1 MGVVYRARDPILNRV
16 VALKMLSAELGAEE
30 ELHQRF
36 TREVEAAG
44 RLNHPH
50 IVTIYDTGQSEGQL
64 YMAMELLE
72 GEDLRA
78 LIERQAAIPLADKV
92 RILMQIAQG
101 LAYAH
106 SRGVVHRDIKPANIL
121 VTSSGT
127 VKVLDF
133 GLARVADRNTIT
145 KKGVIL
151 GTPDYMSPEQAM
163 GRLIDP
169 RSDVFSAGAVY
180 YEFLTQRKPFGGK
193 TLHAVLYQIV
203 SEQPQPVLTL
213 NPELPARLARVIHR
227 MLEKDPERRYATM
240 EQLINDLE
248 IIHVALRRSRSRSA
262 LPSTGAGEDPR
273 MRVRE
278 LVQRARSYLEAGRAQ
293 NAVSVM
299 DEALALDPAAEDA
312 AEIRWRARRSL
323 EKSAPALPADPV
335 RNARIEALLKRAA
348 PGRPAADT
356 REALAELALI
366 APDDPRVLDLL
377 RERSQRSVD
386 TPENAP

>member
-1 MGVVYRARDPILNRV
+1 
-16 VALKMLSAELGAEE
+16 
-30 ELHQRF
+30 
-36 TREVEAAG
+36 
-44 RLNHPH
+44 
-50 IVTIYDTGQSEGQL
+50 
-64 YMAMELLE
+64 
-72 GEDLRA
+72 
-78 LIERQAAIPLADKV
+78 
-92 RILMQIAQG
+92 
-101 LAYAH
+101 
-106 SRGVVHRDIKPANIL
+106 
-121 VTSSGT
+121 
-127 VKVLDF
+127 
-133 GLARVADRNTIT
+133 
-145 KKGVIL
+145 
-151 GTPDYMSPEQAM
+151 
-163 GRLIDP
+163 
-169 RSDVFSAGAVY
+169 
-180 YEFLTQRKPFGGK
+180 
-193 TLHAVLYQIV
+193 VLYQII

>member
-50 IVTIYDTGQSEGQL
+50 IVTVYDMGQSEGQL

-101 LAYAH
+101 LGYAH

-121 VTSSGT
+121 VTSAGM
-127 VKVLDF
+127 VKILDF
-133 GLARVADRNTIT
+133 GLARVADRATIT

-163 GRLIDP
+163 GRAIDP
-169 RSDVFSAGAVY
+169 RSDVFSAGAVF
-180 YEFLTQRKPFGGK
+180 YEFLTLRKPFKGK
-193 TLHAVLYQIV
+193 TLHAVLYQII
-203 SEQPQPVLTL
+203 SEQPDPVLTL
-213 NPELPARLARVIHR
+213 NPELPARLARVVHR

-240 EQLINDLE
+240 EELVNDLE
-248 IIHVALRRSRSRSA
+248 VIHVALRRSRSRSA
-262 LPSTGAGEDPR
+262 LASMGGSEDPR
-273 MRVRE
+273 LRVRD

-312 AEIRWRARRSL
+312 AEIRWRARRTL
-323 EKSAPALPADPV
+323 EKSSPGLPADPA
-335 RNARIEALLKRAA
+335 RDARIEALLGRAA
-348 PGRPAADT
+348 PGRPELET
-356 REALAELALI
+356 RQALAELALI

-377 RERSQRSVD
+377 RERGQRSVD
-386 TPENAP
+386 TPEGAP